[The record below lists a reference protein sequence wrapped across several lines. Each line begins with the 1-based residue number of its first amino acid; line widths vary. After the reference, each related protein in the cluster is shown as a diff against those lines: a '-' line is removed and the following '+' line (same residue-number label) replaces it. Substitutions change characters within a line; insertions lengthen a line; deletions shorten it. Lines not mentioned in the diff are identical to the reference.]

1 MRPVVCV
8 LTGTCIGSSTSHVMR
23 FDSTALKLGGEG
35 SCYHTL
41 LTVAKGTGPGSE
53 VRLLSGP
60 CQDSG
65 SDFPLC
71 IKAMEVIHGTS
82 KLVLKDDVTV
92 GRAFASVSVCIS
104 L

>member
-1 MRPVVCV
+1 
-8 LTGTCIGSSTSHVMR
+8 MR
-23 FDSTALKLGGEG
+23 FDSMALRLEGQG

-41 LTVAKGTGPGSE
+41 FTIVKGTGPGSE

-60 CQDSG
+60 CQDSK

-71 IKAMEVIHGTS
+71 IKAMEVIDGTS
-82 KLVLKDDVTV
+82 TLTLKDDVTV
-92 GRAFASVSVCIS
+92 SDAFQN